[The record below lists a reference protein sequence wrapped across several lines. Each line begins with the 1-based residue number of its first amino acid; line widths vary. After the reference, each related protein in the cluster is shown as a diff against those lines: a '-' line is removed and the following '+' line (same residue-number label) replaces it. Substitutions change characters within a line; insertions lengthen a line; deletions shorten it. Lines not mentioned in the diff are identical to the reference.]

1 MSRETLEGEMSP
13 GCDGK
18 LGLQR
23 DEGRNGGTSKKATR
37 EVQVRDAGGGME
49 TRKNLRYLFEEE

>member
-23 DEGRNGGTSKKATR
+23 DEGRNGGTSKKVTP